1 MSLPNQID
9 PRKLAQ
15 QGISLQGEFA
25 AKGLTRLN
33 ESVEAVTGALKA
45 SLQFSL
51 DPSRQSMVT
60 GEASVC
66 VDVICQRCLDI
77 VNIEIKAAIALQVV
91 WSEDHIA
98 NVAPDYEPW
107 IVVDKI
113 ADLDVV
119 IEDEILLA
127 LPIVNYHKIGECTGS
142 AFYEKADTNLE
153 ETTVDSPFSVL
164 QQLKSQ

>member
-1 MSLPNQID
+1 MSLPTQID
-9 PRKLAQ
+9 PRKLAL
-15 QGISLQGEFA
+15 QGIALEGEFA
-25 AKGLTRLN
+25 AKGLTRLG
-33 ESVEAVTGALKA
+33 ESVEAVTGPLKA

-51 DPSRQSMVT
+51 DESRQPMVT

-91 WSEDHIA
+91 WSEDRIA
-98 NVAPDYEPW
+98 NVAPDYDPW

-142 AFYEKADTNLE
+142 ALYPQADTNLE
-153 ETTVDSPFSVL
+153 EATVDSPFSVL
-164 QQLKSQ
+164 QQLKS

>member
-1 MSLPNQID
+1 MSLPTQID

-15 QGISLQGEFA
+15 QGISLEGEFA
-25 AKGLTRLN
+25 AEDLTRLN

-51 DPSRQSMVT
+51 DPSRQPMVT

-77 VNIEIKAAIALQVV
+77 VNIDIKADIALQVV

-98 NVAPDYEPW
+98 NVAPGFEPW

-127 LPIVNYHKIGECTGS
+127 LPIVNYHKVGECTGS
-142 AFYEKADTNLE
+142 AFIEEADTPIE
-153 ETTVDSPFSVL
+153 EAVESPFSVL
-164 QQLKSQ
+164 QQLKN

>member
-1 MSLPNQID
+1 MSLPTQID
-9 PRKLAQ
+9 PRKLA
-15 QGISLQGEFA
+15 LQGMALE
-25 AKGLTRLN
+25 GVIDVEDLTRLSD
-33 ESVEAVTGALKA
+33 SVEAITKA
-45 SLQFSL
+45 AKVSIQFSL
-51 DPSRQSMVT
+51 DESRQPMVT
-60 GEASVC
+60 GVASVC

-77 VNIEIKAAIALQVV
+77 MNIEIEAAIALQVIGC
-91 WSEDHIA
+91 EAHIA

-119 IEDEILLA
+119 IEDELLLA

-153 ETTVDSPFSVL
+153 ETTIDSPFSVL

>member
-1 MSLPNQID
+1 MSLPTQID

-51 DPSRQSMVT
+51 DPSRQSIVT

-127 LPIVNYHKIGECTGS
+127 LPIVNYHKVGKCTGS
-142 AFYEKADTNLE
+142 AFVTKADTPIE
-153 ETTVDSPFSVL
+153 EAVDSPFSVL
-164 QQLKSQ
+164 QQLKN

>member
-1 MSLPNQID
+1 MSLPTQID
-9 PRKLAQ
+9 PRKLA
-15 QGISLQGEFA
+15 LQGLALEGELA
-25 AKGLTRLN
+25 AKGLTRLG
-33 ESVEAVTGALKA
+33 ESVEAITGPLKA

-51 DPSRQSMVT
+51 DESRQPMVT
-60 GEASVC
+60 GKASVC

-77 VNIEIKAAIALQVV
+77 MNIEVKAAIALQVV

-142 AFYEKADTNLE
+142 ALYRKADINLE
-153 ETTVDSPFSVL
+153 EATVDSPFSVL
-164 QQLKSQ
+164 QQLKS

>member
-1 MSLPNQID
+1 MSLPTQID

-127 LPIVNYHKIGECTGS
+127 LPIVNYHKIG
-142 AFYEKADTNLE
+142 
-153 ETTVDSPFSVL
+153 
-164 QQLKSQ
+164 

>member
-1 MSLPNQID
+1 MSLPTQID
-9 PRKLAQ
+9 PRKLAL
-15 QGISLQGEFA
+15 QGLALEGEFA
-25 AKGLTRLN
+25 ANSLTRLG
-33 ESVEAVTGALKA
+33 ESVEAITGPLKA
-45 SLQFSL
+45 YLQFSL
-51 DPSRQSMVT
+51 DESRQPMVT

-66 VDVICQRCLDI
+66 VDVICQRCLD
-77 VNIEIKAAIALQVV
+77 VMNIEVKAAIALQVV
-91 WSEDHIA
+91 WSEDHMA

-107 IVVDKI
+107 VVVDKI

-142 AFYEKADTNLE
+142 ALYPKADTNFE

-164 QQLKSQ
+164 QQLKR

>member
-1 MSLPNQID
+1 MSLPTQID

-15 QGISLQGEFA
+15 QGISLEGEFA

-98 NVAPDYEPW
+98 NVAPNYEPW

-127 LPIVNYHKIGECTGS
+127 LPIVNYHKVGECTGS
-142 AFYEKADTNLE
+142 AFVAKADTPIE
-153 ETTVDSPFSVL
+153 EAVDSPFSVL
-164 QQLKSQ
+164 QQLKN

>member
-1 MSLPNQID
+1 MSLPTQID
-9 PRKLAQ
+9 PRKLAL
-15 QGISLQGEFA
+15 QGIALEGEFA
-25 AKGLTRLN
+25 AKGLTRLG
-33 ESVEAVTGALKA
+33 ESVEAVAGPLKA

-51 DPSRQSMVT
+51 DESRQPMVT

-91 WSEDHIA
+91 WSEDRIA

-119 IEDEILLA
+119 IEDEIHLA
-127 LPIVNYHKIGECTGS
+127 LPIDH
-142 AFYEKADTNLE
+142 
-153 ETTVDSPFSVL
+153 
-164 QQLKSQ
+164 

>member
-1 MSLPNQID
+1 MSLPTQID

-15 QGISLQGEFA
+15 QGISLEGEFA
-25 AKGLTRLN
+25 AEDLTRLS
-33 ESVEAVTGALKA
+33 ESVEAVTGPLKA

-51 DPSRQSMVT
+51 DESRQPMIT

-107 IVVDKI
+107 VVVDKI

-119 IEDEILLA
+119 VEDEILLA
-127 LPIVNYHKIGECTGS
+127 LPIVNYHNID
-142 AFYEKADTNLE
+142 AQVAPYIQRRI
-153 ETTVDSPFSVL
+153 PR
-164 QQLKSQ
+164 

>member
-1 MSLPNQID
+1 MSLPTQID
-9 PRKLAQ
+9 PRKLAL
-15 QGISLQGEFA
+15 QGIALEGEIP
-25 AKGLTRLN
+25 AKDLTRLN
-33 ESVEAVTGALKA
+33 ESVEAVTGPLKA

-51 DPSRQSMVT
+51 DESRQPMIT
-60 GEASVC
+60 GEASVF

-107 IVVDKI
+107 VVVDKI
-113 ADLDVV
+113 ADLHVV

-142 AFYEKADTNLE
+142 ALYSKADTPIE
-153 ETTVDSPFSVL
+153 EAVESPFSVL
-164 QQLKSQ
+164 QQLKN